1 MSPVQEPVC
10 TADYPR
16 TRIDAALIRAEFL
29 HPDSFDPG
37 TFLEEGDAAM
47 RKRAENVSQ
56 HKLPTYQ
63 AAAVVVRMAYSDPTY
78 DADTIFLLS
87 SQSTVLA
94 GVESQLL
101 VFFKSSPNSTQQP
114 VPVILQYLLILTY
127 IALIFSVGATINS
140 LILTRAFGNVPMLV
154 GRLQEKI
161 SSVALPTI
169 ESPPI
174 RKRSSDNIIPWRWRL
189 LEGHCTYDK
198 LWAPVAESLT
208 FHGYWQG
215 YSRWSYPCCVS
226 QLRSSYIYGRKKN
239 SLSESPSQW
248 RACLRCFL
256 YCISYP
262 FLGEAWE
269 PKGRTT
275 WRLSLAIT
283 VGTVLITTCCLP
295 LRRFPQQLI
304 PCVLHAKRVIEILY
318 LILTS
323 YESDHWH
330 GRRLTHVEHRYY

>member
-208 FHGYWQG
+208 FSWLLAGLFTL
-215 YSRWSYPCCVS
+215 V
-226 QLRSSYIYGRKKN
+226 
-239 SLSESPSQW
+239 
-248 RACLRCFL
+248 
-256 YCISYP
+256 IS
-262 FLGEAWE
+262 
-269 PKGRTT
+269 
-275 WRLSLAIT
+275 
-283 VGTVLITTCCLP
+283 VLCLP
-295 LRRFPQQLI
+295 AQILLYIWTQEKIAIRVAVSVAGVFAMLPILHFLPIPRRGMGAQGKNNLAPL
-304 PCVLHAKRVIEILY
+304 PRYNSWDGPNYDLLPAPTPLPPATYTVRSACK
-318 LILTS
+318 TS
-323 YESDHWH
+323 Y
-330 GRRLTHVEHRYY
+330 